1 MIETVREQ
9 IDYPLLA
16 MSYMNDDP
24 DCILELICH
33 VLCSTAPNLK
43 IGSETI
49 PTPKVQAR
57 FRRLRFEHAAYAM
70 QKRMRL
76 PRQINRLKRRSL
88 NKHRLRSRRQSPNR
102 HRLLSKRRPWS
113 RHRSQHPQKNPY

>member
-1 MIETVREQ
+1 MIEAVREQ

-33 VLCSTAPNLK
+33 VLCSTAPDMK

-57 FRRLRFEHAAYAM
+57 FRRLRFEHAAYVLDALENTTSEI
-70 QKRMRL
+70 KNIKAYLLTALYNAPLTIGPYYSARV
-76 PRQINRLKRRSL
+76 
-88 NKHRLRSRRQSPNR
+88 R
-102 HRLLSKRRPWS
+102 HDAA
-113 RHRSQHPQKNPY
+113 Q